1 MNRLIAFAGASAASA
16 VVAAAALIPS
26 GTAWADDA
34 EEHGMGNACSVAGN
48 ITSPQGATY
57 APKDG
62 TYQVRGILDCT
73 SEHFSHGVLT
83 GSGTG
88 LIGCF
93 GGFSDAVYKIEWSN
107 GGTSTITTKSGDFT
121 YGTGT
126 YGTVTKGALTGAHVG
141 MMWGRYAAGAE
152 YKCAKDAVHSG
163 QFAGGIGIH

>member
-1 MNRLIAFAGASAASA
+1 MNRHIAFAASAAA
-16 VVAAAALIPS
+16 VVLAAGVLVPR
-26 GTAWADDA
+26 GTASAGEA
-34 EEHGMGNACSVAGN
+34 ENHGSGNACSVAGN
-48 ITSPQGATY
+48 ITSPQGAKY
-57 APKDG
+57 APADG
-62 TYQVRGILDCT
+62 TYHVKGVLDCT

-93 GGFSDAVYKIEWSN
+93 GGFSDAVYRIAWSN
-107 GGTSTITTKSGDFT
+107 GETSTITTKSGDFT

-126 YGTVTKGALTGAHVG
+126 YGTVTDGALTGSHVG

>member
-1 MNRLIAFAGASAASA
+1 MNRHIAFAASAAT
-16 VVAAAALIPS
+16 VVLAAGVLLPG
-26 GTAWADDA
+26 GTASAGEA
-34 EEHGMGNACSVAGN
+34 EDHGSGNACSVAGN
-48 ITSPQGATY
+48 ITSPQGAKY
-57 APKDG
+57 APEDG
-62 TYQVRGILDCT
+62 TYHVKGVLDCT

-93 GGFSDAVYKIEWSN
+93 GGFSDAVYKIAWSN
-107 GGTSTITTKSGDFT
+107 GETSTITTKSGDFT

-126 YGTVTKGALTGAHVG
+126 YGTVTDGALTGSHVG